1 MSALQQKIS
10 VDGRSISPEQACFI
24 IAEVGVNHNGDAD
37 TAHKMIDS
45 IADAGAD
52 CVKFQ
57 TFSATEFVNDDNEIY
72 EYVSQ
77 GKTVRESQLA
87 MFTRLEL
94 KREVFAKLF
103 EHSRQRGLIPLSTPA
118 DKGAADL
125 LEGLDVGGYK
135 IGSDDLVH
143 TPFLKYVATKDKPVI
158 LSSGMADGEDIQR
171 ALDTIQST
179 GNDQVCVLHCVS
191 LYPTPDGDVNLMKIP
206 AIRKRFGCLVGFS
219 DHSDGVTAA
228 LGAIALGACVVEKHF
243 TLDKN
248 MAGPDHRFSA
258 NPEELSRMVIEIRRM
273 EAILGRPDI
282 KPTVGERKMR
292 EIARRSIVVAHDL
305 PAGHVISFDDLAFQR
320 PGTGLMPY
328 DAEKIIGMKTKIE
341 IKAKNLITFNHLI

>member
-1 MSALQQKIS
+1 MNYLQQRII
-10 VDGRSISPEQACFI
+10 VDGRSIGSEQACFI
-24 IAEVGVNHNGDAD
+24 IAEVGVNHNGDANI
-37 TAHKMIDS
+37 AHKMVDA

-57 TFSATEFVNDDNEIY
+57 TFSAAEFVNGDNEIY

-87 MFTRLEL
+87 LFTRLEL
-94 KREVFAKLF
+94 KREVFAQLF
-103 EHSRQRGLIPLSTPA
+103 EHTRQRGLIPLSTPA
-118 DKGAADL
+118 DKGACDL
-125 LEGLDVGGYK
+125 LEGLNVGGYK

-143 TPFLKYVATKDKPVI
+143 TPFLEYVATKNKPII

-171 ALDTIQST
+171 ALDTIQSA
-179 GNDQVCVLHCVS
+179 GNNQVCVLHCVS

-206 AIRKRFGCLVGFS
+206 AMRERFSCPIGFS
-219 DHSDGVTAA
+219 DHSDGITAA
-228 LGAIALGACVVEKHF
+228 VGAIALGACVVEKHF
-243 TLDKN
+243 TLDKS

-258 NPEELSRMVIEIRRM
+258 NPEELSRMINEIRRM
-273 EAILGRPDI
+273 EAVLGRPDI
-282 KPTVGERKMR
+282 KPTAGEIKMR
-292 EIARRSIVVAHDL
+292 EIARRSIVVGQGL

-328 DAEKIIGMKTKIE
+328 EAEKIIGKKLKIA
-341 IKAKNLITFNHLI
+341 IKAKDLITFNHLI

>member
-24 IAEVGVNHNGDAD
+24 IAEVGVNHNGDSD

-305 PAGHVISFDDLAFQR
+305 PAGHVISFDDLVFQR

-328 DAEKIIGMKTKIE
+328 DAEKIIGKKTKIE

>member
-305 PAGHVISFDDLAFQR
+305 PAGHVISFDDLVFQR

-328 DAEKIIGMKTKIE
+328 DAEKIIGKKTKIE